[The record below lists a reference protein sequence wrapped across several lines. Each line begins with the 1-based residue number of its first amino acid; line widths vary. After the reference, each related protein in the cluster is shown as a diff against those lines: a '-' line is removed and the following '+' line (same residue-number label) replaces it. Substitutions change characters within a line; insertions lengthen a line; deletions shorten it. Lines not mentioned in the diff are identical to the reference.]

1 MSNMSLPYRM
11 NVFVDDR
18 RKVMV
23 LRVIGPMP
31 GAEYADRLFEAYA
44 GVADAW
50 NYARLMDFRRFEGD
64 LGFKEIETIAERWNA
79 ITAGIDYHS
88 KVAVVSTDPL
98 DAVRVPAASPQ
109 FPKETVCHFR
119 DFHEA
124 MDWLTA
130 SDADGEARA
139 LAG

>member
-1 MSNMSLPYRM
+1 MSMPYRM
-11 NVFVDDR
+11 NVFVDDD

-23 LRVIGPMP
+23 LRVIGDMP
-31 GAEYADRLFEAYA
+31 GADYVERLFDAYA
-44 GVADAW
+44 QVPDAW
-50 NYARLMDFRRFEGD
+50 NYARLMDFRRFEGMI
-64 LGFKEIETIAERWNA
+64 GFDHVETIVSRWNS
-79 ITAGIDYHS
+79 ITADIDYHA

-98 DAVRVPAASPQ
+98 DAVRVPAVSPQ
-109 FPKETVCHFR
+109 FPKETICHFS

-130 SDADGEARA
+130 SGTDGEARG

>member
-1 MSNMSLPYRM
+1 MSMPYRM
-11 NVFVDDR
+11 NVFVDDG

-31 GAEYADRLFEAYA
+31 VSEYADRLFEAYA
-44 GVADAW
+44 GVPDVWA
-50 NYARLMDFRRFEGD
+50 YARLIDLRRFEG
-64 LGFKEIETIAERWNA
+64 EIGLRDVDAIAERWKA
-79 ITAGIDYHS
+79 MTDDIDYHS
-88 KVAVVSTDPL
+88 RVAVVSADPL
-98 DAVRVPAASPQ
+98 DAVRVPAVSPQ
-109 FPKETVCHFR
+109 FPKETVCHFS

-130 SDADGEARA
+130 TDGDVRA

>member
-1 MSNMSLPYRM
+1 MSMPYRM
-11 NVFVDDR
+11 NVFVDDD

-31 GAEYADRLFEAYA
+31 GPEYAERLFEAYA
-44 GVADAW
+44 GVPDAW
-50 NYARLMDFRRFEGD
+50 NYARLMDFRRFDGMI
-64 LGFKEIETIAERWNA
+64 GFDDVETIVERWNA

-88 KVAVVSTDPL
+88 KVAVVSIDPL
-98 DAVRVPAASPQ
+98 DGVRVPAVSPQ
-109 FPKETVCHFR
+109 FPNETLCHFR

-130 SDADGEARA
+130 TDADGEARA

>member
-1 MSNMSLPYRM
+1 MSLPYRM
-11 NVFVDDR
+11 NVFVDDH

-31 GAEYADRLFEAYA
+31 GDEYAERLFEAYG

-50 NYARLMDFRRFEGD
+50 NYARLMDFRRFEGE
-64 LGFKEIETIAERWNA
+64 LSFRQIEAIAERWKTM
-79 ITAGIDYHS
+79 TADVDYCG

-98 DAVRVPAASPQ
+98 DAVRVPAVSPQ

-119 DFHEA
+119 DFYEA

-130 SDADGEARA
+130 PDAEGEARA

>member
-1 MSNMSLPYRM
+1 MSSPYRM
-11 NVFVDDR
+11 NVFVDDH

-31 GAEYADRLFEAYA
+31 GNEYAERLFEAYA
-44 GVADAW
+44 GIPDPW
-50 NYARLMDFRRFEGD
+50 NYARLMDFRRFEGEI
-64 LGFKEIETIAERWNA
+64 GFQDVDAIASRWNA
-79 ITAGIDYHS
+79 ITTGLVYHS
-88 KVAVVSTDPL
+88 KVAIVSDNPL

-109 FPKETVCHFR
+109 FPNETICHFR

-130 SDADGEARA
+130 SDAEGEARA

>member
-1 MSNMSLPYRM
+1 MPYRM
-11 NVFVDDR
+11 NVFVDDD

-31 GAEYADRLFEAYA
+31 VSEYADRLFEAYA
-44 GVADAW
+44 GVPDAW
-50 NYARLMDFRRFEGD
+50 TYARLIDLRRFEG
-64 LGFKEIETIAERWNA
+64 EIGLRDADAIAERWKA
-79 ITAGIDYHS
+79 LTDAVDYHGR
-88 KVAVVSTDPL
+88 VAVVSSDPL
-98 DAVRVPAASPQ
+98 DAVRVPAVSPQ
-109 FPKETVCHFR
+109 FPKETICHFS

-130 SDADGEARA
+130 AGDDACA

>member
-1 MSNMSLPYRM
+1 M
-11 NVFVDDR
+11 NVFVDDH

-31 GAEYADRLFEAYA
+31 GEEYADRLFEAYA

-50 NYARLMDFRRFEGD
+50 NYARLIDFRRFEGD
-64 LGFKEIETIAERWNA
+64 LGLRQIEAIAERWHTM
-79 ITAGIDYHS
+79 TADIDYRS
-88 KVAVVSTDPL
+88 KVAVVSIDPL
-98 DAVRVPAASPQ
+98 DALRVPVASPQ
-109 FPKETVCHFR
+109 FPKETICHFR

-124 MDWLTA
+124 MNWLTA
-130 SDADGEARA
+130 GDGDREVQA

>member
-1 MSNMSLPYRM
+1 MSMPYRM
-11 NVFVDDR
+11 NVFVDDD

-31 GAEYADRLFEAYA
+31 GFEYAERLFEAYDT
-44 GVADAW
+44 VPDAW
-50 NYARLMDFRRFEGD
+50 NYARLMDFRRFEGE
-64 LGFKEIETIAERWNA
+64 LGFKEIDAIADRWKA
-79 ITAGIDYHS
+79 MTDGIDYHG

-98 DAVRVPAASPQ
+98 DAVRVPAVSPQ
-109 FPKETVCHFR
+109 FPKETVCHFS

-130 SDADGEARA
+130 GGGEAQA

>member
-1 MSNMSLPYRM
+1 MSLPYRM
-11 NVFVDDR
+11 NVFVDDH

-31 GAEYADRLFEAYA
+31 ANEYAERLFEAYA
-44 GVADAW
+44 GVADIW
-50 NYARLMDFRRFEGD
+50 NYSRLIDFRRFEGE
-64 LGFKEIETIAERWNA
+64 LGFTEIETIAERWKT
-79 ITAGIDYHS
+79 ITEDVDYCG

-98 DAVRVPAASPQ
+98 DAVRVPAVSPQ
-109 FPKETVCHFR
+109 FPKETVCHFY

-130 SDADGEARA
+130 ADADGEARV